1 MKDKRFWKSIIAFLG
16 GQVLLYTIIKLFQ
29 DNYHTFNMGID
40 NRIPFIP
47 YFIYIYNM
55 FYPFLF
61 ICFLNLFNK
70 DKITYD
76 KGIIA
81 VIMGYLIA
89 NIIFIIYPVEMIRP
103 DISNINM
110 DDLTRF
116 VVELTYKSDNPAIN
130 CLPSLH
136 CLFCFQSIYSTIR
149 CNNLGIIKKIII
161 SIIALLI
168 IISVLF
174 VKQHYVIDMVVA
186 FIIFIIINVIVELG
200 YRKIK

>member
-110 DDLTRF
+110 DALTRF

-174 VKQHYVIDMVVA
+174 VKQHYVIDMAVA